1 MMPLPLRIIA
11 IILAALFFIYTIRLI
26 RKNIAE
32 LRHMLKW
39 FILALVILFG
49 ALFSELASKI
59 ANAVGVKTL
68 TSFALFVEFLSEF
81 AAKVPYIMGVKT
93 SPSLALFILV
103 GMLIMI
109 SLRYQIS
116 LISAEK
122 QIKTLIQE
130 ISILRKDMKD
140 AELDQS
146 EKQEKVNQAT
156 KNLEQNN

>member
-11 IILAALFFIYTIRLI
+11 IILAALFFIYTILLI

-32 LRHMLKW
+32 VRHMLKW

-68 TSFALFVEFLSEF
+68 TSFALFV
-81 AAKVPYIMGVKT
+81 
-93 SPSLALFILV
+93 LV

>member
-32 LRHMLKW
+32 VRHMLKW

-49 ALFSELASKI
+49 ALFSEFASKI

-68 TSFALFVEFLSEF
+68 TSFALFV
-81 AAKVPYIMGVKT
+81 
-93 SPSLALFILV
+93 LV

-146 EKQEKVNQAT
+146 EKQEKVNQST
-156 KNLEQNN
+156 KNLA

>member
-1 MMPLPLRIIA
+1 MMPLPLRILA
-11 IILAALFFIYTIRLI
+11 IILALLFFIYTIRLI

-32 LRHMLKW
+32 VRHMLKW

-68 TSFALFVEFLSEF
+68 TSFALFV
-81 AAKVPYIMGVKT
+81 
-93 SPSLALFILV
+93 LV

-146 EKQEKVNQAT
+146 EKQEKVNQST
-156 KNLEQNN
+156 KNLS

>member
-11 IILAALFFIYTIRLI
+11 IILAVLFFIYTIRLI

-32 LRHMLKW
+32 VRHMLKW
-39 FILALVILFG
+39 FILALVFLFG
-49 ALFSELASKI
+49 AVFSEFAAKI

-68 TSFALFVEFLSEF
+68 TSF
-81 AAKVPYIMGVKT
+81 
-93 SPSLALFILV
+93 ALFILV

-140 AELDQS
+140 AELDPS
-146 EKQEKVNQAT
+146 EKQEK
-156 KNLEQNN
+156 E

>member
-11 IILAALFFIYTIRLI
+11 IILAVLFFIYTMRLI

-32 LRHMLKW
+32 VRHMLKW

-68 TSFALFVEFLSEF
+68 TSFALFV
-81 AAKVPYIMGVKT
+81 
-93 SPSLALFILV
+93 LV

>member
-11 IILAALFFIYTIRLI
+11 IILAVLFFIYTIRLI

-32 LRHMLKW
+32 VRHMLKW

-49 ALFSELASKI
+49 AVFSELASKI

-68 TSFALFVEFLSEF
+68 TSFALFV
-81 AAKVPYIMGVKT
+81 
-93 SPSLALFILV
+93 LV

>member
-11 IILAALFFIYTIRLI
+11 VILAVLFFIYTIRLI

-32 LRHMLKW
+32 VRHMLKW

-49 ALFSELASKI
+49 ALFSEFASKI

-68 TSFALFVEFLSEF
+68 TSFALFV
-81 AAKVPYIMGVKT
+81 
-93 SPSLALFILV
+93 LV

-140 AELDQS
+140 AELDPS
-146 EKQEKVNQAT
+146 EKQEK
-156 KNLEQNN
+156 E

>member
-32 LRHMLKW
+32 VRHMLKW

-49 ALFSELASKI
+49 AIF
-59 ANAVGVKTL
+59 
-68 TSFALFVEFLSEF
+68 SEF
-81 AAKVPYIMGVKT
+81 AAKIAYIMGVKT
-93 SPSLALFILV
+93 LTSLALFILV

-140 AELDQS
+140 AELDPS
-146 EKQEKVNQAT
+146 EKQEK
-156 KNLEQNN
+156 E

>member
-11 IILAALFFIYTIRLI
+11 IILAVLFFIYTIRLI

-32 LRHMLKW
+32 VRHMLKW

-68 TSFALFVEFLSEF
+68 TSFALFV
-81 AAKVPYIMGVKT
+81 
-93 SPSLALFILV
+93 LV

-140 AELDQS
+140 AELDPS
-146 EKQEKVNQAT
+146 EKQEK
-156 KNLEQNN
+156 E

>member
-11 IILAALFFIYTIRLI
+11 IILAVLFFIYTIRLI

-32 LRHMLKW
+32 VRHMLKW

-49 ALFSELASKI
+49 AIF
-59 ANAVGVKTL
+59 
-68 TSFALFVEFLSEF
+68 SEF
-81 AAKVPYIMGVKT
+81 AAKIAYIMGVKT
-93 SPSLALFILV
+93 LTSLALFILV

-146 EKQEKVNQAT
+146 EKQEKVNQST
-156 KNLEQNN
+156 KNLA

>member
-32 LRHMLKW
+32 VRHMLKW

-49 ALFSELASKI
+49 ALFSEFASKI

-68 TSFALFVEFLSEF
+68 TSFALFV
-81 AAKVPYIMGVKT
+81 
-93 SPSLALFILV
+93 LV

-156 KNLEQNN
+156 KNLAQNN

>member
-11 IILAALFFIYTIRLI
+11 IILAVLFFIYTIRLI

-32 LRHMLKW
+32 VRHMLKW

-49 ALFSELASKI
+49 ALFSEFASKI

-68 TSFALFVEFLSEF
+68 TSFALFV
-81 AAKVPYIMGVKT
+81 
-93 SPSLALFILV
+93 LV

-140 AELDQS
+140 AELDPS
-146 EKQEKVNQAT
+146 EKQEK
-156 KNLEQNN
+156 E

>member
-11 IILAALFFIYTIRLI
+11 IILAVLFFIYTIRLI

-32 LRHMLKW
+32 VRHMLKW

-49 ALFSELASKI
+49 AVFSEFAAKI

-68 TSFALFVEFLSEF
+68 TSF
-81 AAKVPYIMGVKT
+81 
-93 SPSLALFILV
+93 ALFILV

-116 LISAEK
+116 LISSEK

-140 AELDQS
+140 AELDPS
-146 EKQEKVNQAT
+146 EKQEK
-156 KNLEQNN
+156 E

>member
-11 IILAALFFIYTIRLI
+11 IILAVLFFIYTIRLI

-32 LRHMLKW
+32 VRHMLKW
-39 FILALVILFG
+39 FILALVSLFG
-49 ALFSELASKI
+49 AVFSEFAAKI

-68 TSFALFVEFLSEF
+68 TSF
-81 AAKVPYIMGVKT
+81 
-93 SPSLALFILV
+93 ALFILV

-140 AELDQS
+140 AELDPS
-146 EKQEKVNQAT
+146 EKQEK
-156 KNLEQNN
+156 E

>member
-11 IILAALFFIYTIRLI
+11 IILAVLFFIYTIRLI

-32 LRHMLKW
+32 VRHMLKW

-49 ALFSELASKI
+49 AVFSEFAAKI
-59 ANAVGVKTL
+59 GNAVGVKTL
-68 TSFALFVEFLSEF
+68 TSF
-81 AAKVPYIMGVKT
+81 
-93 SPSLALFILV
+93 ALFILV

-116 LISAEK
+116 LISSEK

-140 AELDQS
+140 AELDPS
-146 EKQEKVNQAT
+146 EKQEK
-156 KNLEQNN
+156 E

>member
-32 LRHMLKW
+32 VRHMLKW

-49 ALFSELASKI
+49 ALFSEFASKI

-68 TSFALFVEFLSEF
+68 TSFALFV
-81 AAKVPYIMGVKT
+81 
-93 SPSLALFILV
+93 LV

-146 EKQEKVNQAT
+146 EKQEK
-156 KNLEQNN
+156 E

>member
-1 MMPLPLRIIA
+1 MMPWPLRIIA
-11 IILAALFFIYTIRLI
+11 VILAVLFFIYTIRLI

-32 LRHMLKW
+32 VRHMLKW

-49 ALFSELASKI
+49 AVFSEFAAKI

-68 TSFALFVEFLSEF
+68 TSF
-81 AAKVPYIMGVKT
+81 
-93 SPSLALFILV
+93 ALFILV

-116 LISAEK
+116 LISSEK

>member
-1 MMPLPLRIIA
+1 MPLPLRIIA
-11 IILAALFFIYTIRLI
+11 IILAVLFFIYTIRLI

-32 LRHMLKW
+32 VRHMLKW

-49 ALFSELASKI
+49 AIFSEFAAKI
-59 ANAVGVKTL
+59 AYVMGVKTL
-68 TSFALFVEFLSEF
+68 T
-81 AAKVPYIMGVKT
+81 
-93 SPSLALFILV
+93 SLALFILV

-156 KNLEQNN
+156 NKLEQNN

>member
-11 IILAALFFIYTIRLI
+11 IILAVLFFIYTIRLI

-32 LRHMLKW
+32 VRHMLKW

-68 TSFALFVEFLSEF
+68 TSFALFV
-81 AAKVPYIMGVKT
+81 
-93 SPSLALFILV
+93 LV

-109 SLRYQIS
+109 SLRYQNS

-146 EKQEKVNQAT
+146 EKQEKVNQST
-156 KNLEQNN
+156 KNLA

>member
-32 LRHMLKW
+32 VRHMLKW

-68 TSFALFVEFLSEF
+68 TSFALFV
-81 AAKVPYIMGVKT
+81 
-93 SPSLALFILV
+93 LV

-140 AELDQS
+140 AELDPS
-146 EKQEKVNQAT
+146 EKQEK
-156 KNLEQNN
+156 E

>member
-11 IILAALFFIYTIRLI
+11 VILAVLFFIYTIRLI

-32 LRHMLKW
+32 VRHMLKW

-49 ALFSELASKI
+49 ALFSEFASKI

-68 TSFALFVEFLSEF
+68 TSFALFV
-81 AAKVPYIMGVKT
+81 
-93 SPSLALFILV
+93 LV

-156 KNLEQNN
+156 KNLAQNN

>member
-32 LRHMLKW
+32 VRHMLKW

-68 TSFALFVEFLSEF
+68 TSFALFV
-81 AAKVPYIMGVKT
+81 
-93 SPSLALFILV
+93 LV

>member
-11 IILAALFFIYTIRLI
+11 VILAVLFFIYTIRLI

-32 LRHMLKW
+32 VRHMLKW

-68 TSFALFVEFLSEF
+68 TSFALFV
-81 AAKVPYIMGVKT
+81 
-93 SPSLALFILV
+93 LV

-156 KNLEQNN
+156 KNLAQNN

>member
-11 IILAALFFIYTIRLI
+11 IILAALFFIYSILLI

-32 LRHMLKW
+32 VRHMLKW

-68 TSFALFVEFLSEF
+68 TSFALFV
-81 AAKVPYIMGVKT
+81 
-93 SPSLALFILV
+93 LV